1 MAIRSNSSVLPVL
14 VAGMLLFL
22 GGAAGA
28 QVAVD
33 CASVNADPAQQ
44 ALDADGDGFSNGT
57 ECSAAGVVLDPAIWP
72 STSPFAGRSIAT
84 DPGVRDLVV
93 FVQVASPSLLCA
105 DPLDSDAC
113 ASEIAAVFAQ
123 IAPVAT
129 VHVLASTSLSDFPST
144 ADRRV
149 NAEQVGVFLL
159 EDVLRTTGSILGEC
173 LKSPLGQP
181 SGIAKLFPVVI
192 ESRVGSECPT
202 GFTCEFPDGTV
213 ASIPEVSEK
222 VAGWV
227 ANHEVLHCLDVTA
240 FATSTGYHR
249 AFSDRDLRSDTV
261 PTMGNAYVVKQTT
274 KRTLSSTFYIPNVLD
289 SADVGEADFD

>member
-1 MAIRSNSSVLPVL
+1 MTVRTNSSVLPVL
-14 VAGMLLFL
+14 VAGLLLCF

-72 STSPFAGRSIAT
+72 STSPFAGRSLLT
-84 DPGVRDLVV
+84 DPGARDLVV
-93 FVQVASPSLLCA
+93 FAQVATPSLLCA

-113 ASEIAAVFAQ
+113 GAEIAAAFAQ

-129 VHVLASTSLSDFPST
+129 VHVLASTNLADFPST

-159 EDVLRTTGSILGEC
+159 EDVLRTSGSILGEC

-192 ESRVGSECPT
+192 GSRVASECPA
-202 GFTCEFPDGTV
+202 GFSCELPDGTV
-213 ASIPEVSEK
+213 ASVAEVSEK
-222 VAGWV
+222 VAAWV

-249 AFSDRDLRSDTV
+249 AFSDRDVRGDTI

-274 KRTLSSTFYIPNVLD
+274 KRTQSSTFYIPDVLD
-289 SADVGEADFD
+289 PADVGEADFD